1 MIEIV
6 SIFFF
11 IFIDPKSSLERFL
24 EVFID
29 DLFLISKKNLKKS
42 TEYFLVI
49 KLVVTM
55 SPRIIRRIY
64 EKKNL

>member
-6 SIFFF
+6 KLF
-11 IFIDPKSSLERFL
+11 ILILDPKSSLERFL
-24 EVFID
+24 EVYID